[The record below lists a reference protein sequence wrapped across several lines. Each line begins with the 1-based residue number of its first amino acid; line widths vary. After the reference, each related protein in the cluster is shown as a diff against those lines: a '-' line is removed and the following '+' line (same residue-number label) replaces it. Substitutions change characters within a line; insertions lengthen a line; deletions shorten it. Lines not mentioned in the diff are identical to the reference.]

1 MSRCPLS
8 LNVWSAK
15 RLKWSIVTRA
25 HVLQQV
31 GRARAFSSFVLL
43 VGKLTSAGTLAAHH
57 ACILQNKDE
66 LSLPLELELI
76 PTAQVRKNA
85 KLAQNLGRLQPL
97 YYSCVPRFPTGMHRP
112 ACIF

>member
-85 KLAQNLGRLQPL
+85 KLA
-97 YYSCVPRFPTGMHRP
+97 
-112 ACIF
+112 